1 MSLTED
7 AHTKAV
13 KENTAELRKLNTNLE
28 HFREDAQVI
37 MAAVQGMG
45 GAGALM
51 QALGPLKGILGNI
64 LQQRARGG

>member
-1 MSLTED
+1 MSLTDE